1 MRIRMKN
8 LSGEE
13 LLLAA
18 VFGGAPI
25 RRRVNAELD
34 RRALLGSQADSRPR
48 RSTPRI
54 EGTRDGLLV
63 A

>member
-18 VFGGAPI
+18 VLGGAPI

-34 RRALLGSQADSRPR
+34 RRALLGSLADSRPA
-48 RSTPRI
+48 RSTPGT
-54 EGTRDGLLV
+54 EGARDSLLV